1 MSDTRTPTHPASTK
15 AMSQVT
21 TNSIA
26 AAQAEAD
33 VGRLHVVVVG
43 HVDHGK
49 STFVGRLLHDTQS
62 LPEGKIEQVKKACD
76 AEGMDFE
83 YAFLLDA
90 LLEEQEQNITID
102 TTRIFFRTRTR
113 NYAIIDAPGH
123 REFLKNM
130 VTGAASASAALLVID
145 AQEGVMD
152 QSRRHATLLSLLGVK
167 QLIVLVNK
175 MDLVKHDAAVFAR
188 IEKEYSAFLET
199 LGLKATRFI
208 PIAARHGDNV
218 VDRSA
223 AMPWWKG
230 PTVAEG
236 LDELTHIDDV
246 AGLPL
251 RMPVSDIYRFDHRR
265 IIAGRVE
272 SGSLRPGGR
281 TTTVR
286 AFEDWPIAKRDVVPT
301 GGSAGFTLE
310 EQIFVERGQIAAHP
324 SHAPRVGREFRAR
337 IFWLGREPLTLGRSY
352 RLRLGTQDVQA
363 SVARIHSVTDADT
376 LVATQGTSVP
386 KDAVADIV
394 LRTSGP
400 VAFDLHHECPVTG
413 RFALED
419 GERIAGGGIITEAA
433 SASSGVTGKGR
444 VTAAERIAR
453 HGHGPAILWFT
464 GLSGSGKSTL
474 AESVE
479 RRLFDA
485 GKHVVRVDGDE
496 LRSVLSRDL
505 GFSPEARAES
515 VRRAAAVAGLFADT
529 GAIVLVTLIAPLAA
543 DREKSRR
550 ALARH
555 AFLEVYV
562 DAPLAV
568 CEARDPKGLY
578 AKVRKGE
585 IREFTGISSP
595 YEAPQDP
602 EVHVRTDQVD
612 IAGAT
617 DQVLAAIDAVVREP
631 REDWEV

>member
-1 MSDTRTPTHPASTK
+1 MSALAPATY
-15 AMSQVT
+15 T
-21 TNSIA
+21 
-26 AAQAEAD
+26 AQTETD

-49 STFVGRLLHDTQS
+49 STFVGRLLHDTES
-62 LPEGKIEQVKKACD
+62 LPEGKIEQVKKACA

-102 TTRIFFRTRTR
+102 TTRIFFRTKKR

-152 QSRRHATLLSLLGVK
+152 QSRRHAVLLSLLGVK
-167 QLIVLVNK
+167 QLVVLVNK
-175 MDLVKHDAAVFAR
+175 MDLVKHDAATFQR
-188 IEKEYSAFLET
+188 IETEYTAFLAS
-199 LGLKATRFI
+199 LGLKAARFI

-218 VDRSA
+218 VTRSQVMA
-223 AMPWWKG
+223 WYKG
-230 PTVAEG
+230 PTVAEA
-236 LDELTHIDDV
+236 LDDLVHVDNV

-272 SGSLRPGGR
+272 SGSLRPGEPLVFLPGGR
-281 TTTVR
+281 STTVR
-286 AFEDWPIAKRDVVPT
+286 AFEDWPITKRDVVPT
-301 GGSAGFTLE
+301 GASAGFTLE

-337 IFWLGREPLTLGRSY
+337 IFWLGREPLALGRSY
-352 RLRLGTQDVQA
+352 RLRLGTQDVPA
-363 SVARIHSVTDADT
+363 FVSRIHSITDADT
-376 LVATQGTSVP
+376 LAATQGDSVP

-394 LRTSGP
+394 LRTAAP
-400 VAFDLHHECPVTG
+400 IAYDLHHECPVTG
-413 RFALED
+413 RFAIED
-419 GERIAGGGIITEAA
+419 GERIAGGGIITEEV
-433 SASSGVTGKGR
+433 SSSQTTGKGR
-444 VTAAERIAR
+444 VTPAERIAR

-474 AESVE
+474 SESVE
-479 RRLFDA
+479 RRLFDS
-485 GKHVVRVDGDE
+485 GKHVLRVDGDE
-496 LRSVLSRDL
+496 LRSSLSRDL
-505 GFSPEARAES
+505 GFTPEARAES

-555 AFLEVYV
+555 AFLEVFV

-568 CEARDPKGLY
+568 CESRDPKGLY
-578 AKVRKGE
+578 AKVRRGE

-612 IAGAT
+612 LAAAT
-617 DQVLAAIDAVVREP
+617 EQVLAAIDAAVREP

>member
-1 MSDTRTPTHPASTK
+1 MSASSPATY
-15 AMSQVT
+15 T
-21 TNSIA
+21 
-26 AAQAEAD
+26 AQTETD

-49 STFVGRLLHDTQS
+49 STFVGRLLHDTES
-62 LPEGKIEQVKKACD
+62 LPEGKIEQVKKACA
-76 AEGMDFE
+76 AENMDFE

-102 TTRIFFRTRTR
+102 TTRIFFRTKKR

-152 QSRRHATLLSLLGVK
+152 QSRRHAVLLSLLGVK
-167 QLIVLVNK
+167 QLVVLVNK
-175 MDLVKHDAAVFAR
+175 MDLVKHDAATFQR
-188 IEKEYSAFLET
+188 IETEYTAFLAS
-199 LGLKATRFI
+199 LGLKAARFI

-218 VDRSA
+218 VTRSQSMA
-223 AMPWWKG
+223 WYKG

-236 LDELTHIDDV
+236 LDDLVHVDNV

-272 SGSLRPGGR
+272 SGSLRPGEPLVFLPGGR
-281 TTTVR
+281 STTVR
-286 AFEDWPIAKRDVVPT
+286 AFEDWPITKRDVVPT
-301 GGSAGFTLE
+301 GASAGFTLE

-337 IFWLGREPLTLGRSY
+337 IFWLGREPLALGRSY
-352 RLRLGTQDVQA
+352 RLRLGTQDVPA
-363 SVARIHSVTDADT
+363 FVSRIHSITDADT
-376 LVATQGTSVP
+376 LASTQGESVP

-394 LRTSGP
+394 LRTAAP
-400 VAFDLHHECPVTG
+400 IAYDLHHECPVTG
-413 RFALED
+413 RFAIED
-419 GERIAGGGIITEAA
+419 GERIAGGGIITEEV
-433 SASSGVTGKGR
+433 SSSQTTGKGR
-444 VTAAERIAR
+444 VTPAERIAR

-474 AESVE
+474 SESVE
-479 RRLFDA
+479 RRLFDS
-485 GKHVVRVDGDE
+485 GKHVLRVDGDE
-496 LRSVLSRDL
+496 LRSSLSRDL
-505 GFSPEARAES
+505 AFTPEARAES

-555 AFLEVYV
+555 AFLEVFV
-562 DAPLAV
+562 DAPLSV
-568 CEARDPKGLY
+568 CESRDPKGLY
-578 AKVRKGE
+578 AKVRRGE

-612 IAGAT
+612 LAAAT
-617 DQVLAAIDAVVREP
+617 EQVLAAIDAAVREP